1 MKYTPHDYQEYAR
14 QWIIEKEKS
23 ALMLEMGLGK
33 SVITL
38 TAINDLLYDYF
49 EISKVLV
56 IAPLRVAE
64 STWEE
69 EIEKWDHLEYI
80 RLSKVLGTEKE
91 RIGALNKP
99 AEIYVINRENTQW
112 LVDYFEKKNWPF
124 EMLVLDELSSFKSPR
139 AKRFKALKKTRP
151 LLKRIVGLTGTPAPN
166 GLMDLWSQIYLLDGG
181 ERLGKTITG
190 YRERYFLPDK
200 RNQHVVFSYKLK
212 EGAEEAIYEKLSDI
226 CISMKSEDYLKMP
239 DLMMN
244 VISVHLKDEELQK
257 YKKLEKELLLSLKD
271 TDIVASNEA
280 VLTGKLLQMA
290 NGAVYDEVGS
300 TQEIHKEKLKV
311 LEDTIEAANGKPVLV
326 FYSYKHDLERIQK
339 SIKNTRVLKEH
350 QDIKD
355 WNKGEIPV
363 MLAHPASAG
372 HGLNLQAGGSTIIW
386 FGLPWSLELY
396 SQANARLYRQGQK
409 ENVIIHHLVAK
420 GTVDEDV
427 MKALKNKE
435 KGQEA
440 LLEAVKA
447 RVRKIKGGDEHGS

>member
-1 MKYTPHDYQEYAR
+1 VKYTPYDYQEYAR
-14 QWIIEKEKS
+14 QWIIEKVKS

-69 EIEKWDHLEYI
+69 ELEKWDHLEYI

-91 RIGALNKP
+91 RIAALNKP
-99 AEIYVINRENTQW
+99 AEIYIINRENTQW

-181 ERLGKTITG
+181 DRLGKTITG

-200 RNQHVVFSYKLK
+200 RNQHVIFSYKLK
-212 EGAEEAIYEKLSDI
+212 EGAEDAIYEKLSDI

-257 YKKLEKELLLSLKD
+257 YKKLEKELLLPLKD
-271 TDIVASNEA
+271 TDIVANNAA

-300 TQEIHKEKLKV
+300 TQEIHKEKLKS

-372 HGLNLQAGGSTIIW
+372 HGLNLQAGGSTIVW

-396 SQANARLYRQGQK
+396 NQANARLYRQGQK

-447 RVRKIKGGDEHGS
+447 RVRKIKGGHERGS